1 MQRGG
6 IFLRSFRDLIRW
18 SILKNVL
25 ITGIPLMIIWIFIGY
40 VVWDRLLE
48 ITTLIIGWIPFSIVR
63 ADGALLILFFIWSI
77 AVLVSFA
84 FVTAIL
90 SPILFKK
97 INSGYYYYSFGTLIF
112 FALFWMWVIISNWS
126 IFQSAI
132 ANKLLLWLPF
142 QTVAEGSAWLLNFY
156 ILYSLYIL
164 SLYLVLA
171 VYRKDFLLTIK
182 EIDYPDVDI
191 SEEDIDAKHS
201 FVALRDAILY
211 IVLTILCFP
220 LLFIPFVNVLTQMF
234 LWAWLYRDANFIG
247 TCKLIC
253 TNKEYQKYKTHK
265 FTIWSIAIFSSIL
278 NFLPVLNIFAPF
290 FAQLMAFH
298 WIMQEKLNNKH

>member
-48 ITTLIIGWIPFSIVR
+48 ITTLIIGWVPFSIVR
-63 ADGALLILFFIWSI
+63 VDGALLILFFIWSM

-90 SPILFKK
+90 GPILFKK

-112 FALFWMWVIISNWS
+112 FAIFWMWVIISNWS

-182 EIDYPDVDI
+182 EIDYPDVEI
-191 SEEDIDAKHS
+191 SDEDIEAKHS

-211 IVLTILCFP
+211 IILTILCFP
-220 LLFIPFVNVLTQMF
+220 LLFVPFVNVLTQMF